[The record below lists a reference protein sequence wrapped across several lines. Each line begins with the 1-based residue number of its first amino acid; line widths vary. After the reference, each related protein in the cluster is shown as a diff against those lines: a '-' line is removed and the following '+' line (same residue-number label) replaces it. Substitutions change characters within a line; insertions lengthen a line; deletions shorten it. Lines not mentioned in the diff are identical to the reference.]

1 MQLKDKIIHE
11 SLRLFSLKGFSS
23 TTIDDILRAAG
34 SSKGGFYNHFK
45 NKEDLFSQVLK
56 EARTIWRQRNL
67 VGLDQNR
74 KPVANLKLFLENF
87 RDYYLKDSENFPGG
101 CIFITLLVE
110 LKDQNPHLAEEINK
124 GFIGMRNMMLRYL
137 KLAQD
142 AGEMKK
148 NIDIEAMT
156 AIIFSGMLGATIIYN
171 ADRSEVNVNRTIGY
185 IIDYVESME
194 VDGSPEAL
202 CVTGSPPTRG

>member
-11 SLRLFSLKGFSS
+11 SLRLFSLKGFSN
-23 TTIDDILRAAG
+23 TTIDDILKAAG

-56 EARTIWRQRNL
+56 EARTIWRKRNL
-67 VGLDQNR
+67 RGLDQTR
-74 KPVANLKLFLENF
+74 KPVASLKLFLENF

-124 GFIGMRNMMLRYL
+124 GFIGMRNMLMRFV
-137 KLAQD
+137 KLARD
-142 AGEMKK
+142 AGELKK

-156 AIIFSGMLGATIIYN
+156 AVIFSGMLGATIIYN

-185 IIDYVESME
+185 IIDYVETME
-194 VDGSPEAL
+194 EDGNPRAR
-202 CVTGSPPTRG
+202 V

>member
-56 EARTIWRQRNL
+56 EARTIWRKRNL
-67 VGLDQNR
+67 RGLGQDR
-74 KPVANLKLFLENF
+74 EPVANLKLFLENF

-137 KLAQD
+137 KLARD
-142 AGEMKK
+142 AGELKK

-156 AIIFSGMLGATIIYN
+156 AVIFSGMLGATIIYN
-171 ADRSEVNVNRTIGY
+171 ADRSEVNVNKTIGY

-194 VDGSPEAL
+194 EG
-202 CVTGSPPTRG
+202 

>member
-67 VGLDQNR
+67 AGLDQNR

-194 VDGSPEAL
+194 VDGNPEAL

>member
-1 MQLKDKIIHE
+1 MVLIPPCGVLDYIFVMQLKDKIIHE

-56 EARTIWRQRNL
+56 DARTIWRERNL
-67 VGLDQNR
+67 AGLDQNS
-74 KPVANLKLFLENF
+74 KPVVNLKLFLGNF

-110 LKDQNPHLAEEINK
+110 LKDQNPHLAEEINR
-124 GFIGMRNMMLRYL
+124 GFIGMRNMLLRYL
-137 KLAQD
+137 KLARD
-142 AGEMKK
+142 AGELKK

-156 AIIFSGMLGATIIYN
+156 AVIFSGMLGATIIYN
-171 ADRSEVNVNRTIGY
+171 ADRSEVNVNNTIGY

-194 VDGSPEAL
+194 E
-202 CVTGSPPTRG
+202 

>member
-67 VGLDQNR
+67 RGLDQNR

-194 VDGSPEAL
+194 VDGNPEAL